1 MSKSLRLRL
10 LVALLAAVALL
21 VLTGLALGV
30 PGAGAPGALTPAA
43 PAAPDS
49 ALAPGAAML
58 VDRDNFNGAP
68 RDVPGIE
75 LGSHLDVLWAE
86 INPANCETNPTGCT
100 DFSVIEERLRL
111 LGQQQVTTV
120 DGQVISPRPLWLSLP
135 RFWSQG
141 NELDGIR
148 YCNNNVPTWLGGAN
162 GLAPNYAISVTRTVN
177 GQPLV
182 HTEYVPR
189 LDSPALQ
196 AAYTT
201 LIQRLGA
208 AFDNDP
214 RIAGL
219 FIAGGYDNETN
230 LAAPWCGVT
239 LEMIANCA
247 NPASPQC
254 LISAYAGGEYD
265 QFVRNAINAFHQAF
279 PRKPVYLLY
288 APAPDDYLRCNW
300 VYGVPGQFTGIAQYT
315 NRHIGL
321 GFNGMRYDVPGFI
334 RRPPPALPPASARCS
349 VFQLLLDNRGV
360 LPIKLEPSQSWSG
373 VARHQIEYWSW
384 LFGLGPFWPDFI
396 DTQPEWFCANT
407 DADGNCRSP
416 LASEL
421 RVFNTQYG
429 FPAINSARQGSQG
442 DFGDW
447 VERQFGDSPSSAR
460 DLWTAFHRTE
470 FPHTGSF
477 CQGYCEGFNDNFN
490 HFLAVAYGPYS
501 VRCGDSSLPCYDPNP
516 LPQAATNIYSRFAG
530 RLDGPSLSFSI
541 SSTLS
546 YYGQTLNNVHIRVA
560 YVNDSEADFTIT
572 LPTEFSS
579 ITLPVDRTA
588 AGNWAWFETTRR
600 IKLANDL
607 NGAILRVDYNGPDPR
622 PTLHMVW
629 IDVNDAQP

>member
-1 MSKSLRLRL
+1 MSTSSRLRL
-10 LVALLAAVALL
+10 LLALAALVSLLALA
-21 VLTGLALGV
+21 GLALGV

-43 PAAPDS
+43 PDAPN
-49 ALAPGAAML
+49 AILTPGGAML

-68 RDVPGIE
+68 RGAPGVE

-100 DFSVIEERLRL
+100 DFSVIEQRLRQL
-111 LGQQQVTTV
+111 AQQQVTTV

-141 NELDGIR
+141 NEVDGIR
-148 YCNNNVPTWLGGAN
+148 YCNNNVPSWLGGAN
-162 GLAPNYAISVTRTVN
+162 GLAPSYAVTVTRTVN
-177 GQPLV
+177 GQALS

-189 LDSPALQ
+189 LDSAALQ

-208 AFDNDP
+208 AFGNDP

-219 FIAGGYDNETN
+219 FIAAGYDNETN
-230 LAAPWCGVT
+230 LAAPWCGIT
-239 LEMIANCA
+239 LEMIANCS

-254 LISAYAGGEYD
+254 LISAYSGGEYD
-265 QFVRNAINAFHQAF
+265 QFVRTTLNAFHQAF

-300 VYGVPGQFTGIAQYT
+300 VYGVPGQFTGIAQYS

-334 RRPPPALPPASARCS
+334 RRPPPAPPPAAARCS
-349 VFQLLLDNRGV
+349 VFQLLLDNRGL

-396 DTQPEWFCANT
+396 DTQPEWFCAQT
-407 DADGNCRSP
+407 DADGNCSP
-416 LASEL
+416 LTTSEL

-429 FPAINSARQGSQG
+429 FPAITSTRNGAQG

-447 VERQFGDSPSSAR
+447 LERQFGDSPVRAG
-460 DLWTAFHRTE
+460 DIWTAFHRTE
-470 FPHTGSF
+470 FPRNGSF
-477 CQGYCEGFNDNFN
+477 CQGYCEGFDDNFN
-490 HFLAVAYGPYS
+490 HFLAVAGGAYT

-530 RLDGPSLSFSI
+530 RMDGAALSFAI
-541 SSTLS
+541 SNTLS
-546 YYGQTLNNVHIRVA
+546 YYGQTLDNVHIRLA
-560 YVNDSEADFTIT
+560 YVNDSEADFTVT

-588 AGNWAWFETTRR
+588 AGGWAWFETTRR

-607 NGAILRVDYNGPDPR
+607 NGAILRLDYDGPPPR

-629 IDVNDAQP
+629 IDVNDARP